1 MDWNKRITPKDAQKM
16 MDAYAK
22 VYAPKEEPKPET
34 EATSETE
41 APADTEETDK
51 QKVFTREKMSKFGD
65 LIAGVSGVPVVET
78 PAPVIEE
85 APTPIVEEAPAP
97 VVEEAPRPEEEVAEI
112 IAPPVNFE
120 SMSKD
125 ELEDYGRTIGIELD
139 RRHNKKKLIKELEDH
154 IQYIESV

>member
-34 EATSETE
+34 EATAESE
-41 APADTEETDK
+41 APADTAETDK

-65 LIAGVSGVPVVET
+65 LIAGVSGAPVV
-78 PAPVIEE
+78 A
-85 APTPIVEEAPAP
+85 APAP
-97 VVEEAPRPEEEVAEI
+97 VVEEAPRPEEEVADTVA
-112 IAPPVNFE
+112 APVDFE

-125 ELEDYGRTIGIELD
+125 ELEDYGRTVGIELD
-139 RRHNKKKLIKELEDH
+139 RRHNKKKLVKELEDH
-154 IQYIESV
+154 LATS

>member
-34 EATSETE
+34 EATAESEP
-41 APADTEETDK
+41 PADAEETDK

-78 PAPVIEE
+78 PAPV
-85 APTPIVEEAPAP
+85 VEEAPAP
-97 VVEEAPRPEEEVAEI
+97 VVEEAPRPEEEVADT
-112 IAPPVNFE
+112 IAAPLSFDA
-120 SMSKD
+120 MSKD

-139 RRHNKKKLIKELEDH
+139 RRLSKKKLITQLEDH
-154 IQYIESV
+154 IQYLESV

>member
-34 EATSETE
+34 EATAESE
-41 APADTEETDK
+41 APADTTETDK

-78 PAPVIEE
+78 PAPV
-85 APTPIVEEAPAP
+85 VEEAPAP
-97 VVEEAPRPEEEVAEI
+97 VVEEAPRPEEEVADTVA
-112 IAPPVNFE
+112 APTSFE
-120 SMSKD
+120 SMSKY
-125 ELEDYGRTIGIELD
+125 ELEDYGRTVGIELD
-139 RRHNKKKLIKELEDH
+139 RRLSKKKLVQQLEDH

>member
-34 EATSETE
+34 EATAESEP
-41 APADTEETDK
+41 PADAEKTDK

-65 LIAGVSGVPVVET
+65 LISGVSGEPVVA
-78 PAPVIEE
+78 APEPVVV
-85 APTPIVEEAPAP
+85 TAPAP
-97 VVEEAPRPEEEVAEI
+97 VVEEAPRPEEEIADAVA
-112 IAPPVNFE
+112 APVNFE